1 MKKLTIITSLIAAFI
16 GLNVT
21 NTTVNASTKA
31 KNLTSIET
39 SVNHA
44 EPDSPLVFSHRGSPY
59 NQPEHSFAGYNTA
72 IKDGSQYIEQDVWLS
87 KDGNLYVSHDN
98 NLKRTTGK
106 NIKISDSTTNKLS
119 KVKLANGEKL
129 HKLSDIFKEYK
140 NNVHYIIETKKG
152 AGDNTD
158 TEKALA
164 KLLNKYKMNNN
175 IIMQDSSIPGIK
187 EFHSK
192 KAQKD
197 IPILW
202 LLDSVTERQYTEEI
216 DNAPRYITFISIDQN
231 QWTKKLIKKAHSN
244 GFKTNAWTLDTYND
258 NYNALKHY
266 KFDSVFTNNTK
277 ETNKLI
283 HKWK

>member
-1 MKKLTIITSLIAAFI
+1 MKKSSIIAGLVAIFI
-16 GLNVT
+16 GLTATGVT
-21 NTTVNASTKA
+21 AKATVKA
-31 KNLTSIET
+31 RNLTSIET

-44 EPDSPLVFSHRGSPY
+44 APELPLVFSHRGSPY

-87 KDGNLYVSHDN
+87 KDGKLYVSHDD

-106 NIKISDSTTNKLS
+106 NLKISDSTSKELS
-119 KVKLANGEKL
+119 KVKLINGEKL
-129 HKLSDIFKEYK
+129 HQLSDIFKRYK
-140 NNVHYIIETKKG
+140 QNVHYIIETKKN

-158 TEKALA
+158 TEKALV
-164 KLLNKYKMNNN
+164 KVLNKYKMNKN

-192 KAQKD
+192 KAQKN

-202 LLDSVTERQYTEEI
+202 LLDSVTERQYNEEI
-216 DNAPRYITFISIDQN
+216 DNAPRYIKFISIDQT
-231 QWTKKLIKKAHSN
+231 QWTKKLIKKAHDN
-244 GFKTNAWTLDTYND
+244 GFKTNAWTLNTYND
-258 NYNALKHY
+258 NYNALNVY

-283 HKWK
+283 NKWK

>member
-1 MKKLTIITSLIAAFI
+1 MKKIPTILSIAAILI
-16 GLNVT
+16 GI
-21 NTTVNASTKA
+21 TTAGITANAAAKA
-31 KNLTSIET
+31 KNLTSVET
-39 SVNHA
+39 SINHA
-44 EPDSPLVFSHRGSPY
+44 SPETPLVFSHRGSPY

-72 IKDGSQYIEQDVWLS
+72 IKDGSQYIEQDVWMN

-106 NIKISDSTTNKLS
+106 NIKISDSTDQKLS
-119 KVKLANGEKL
+119 KIKLANGEKL
-129 HKLSDIFKEYK
+129 HKLSDVFKHYK
-140 NNVHYIIETKKG
+140 KNVHYIIEAKKN

-158 TEKALA
+158 TEQALA
-164 KLLNKYKMNNN
+164 KVLNKYKMNNN
-175 IIMQDSSIPGIK
+175 IIMQDSSIPGIEK
-187 EFHSK
+187 FHSK
-192 KAQKD
+192 KAQKN

-231 QWTKKLIKKAHSN
+231 QWTKKLIKKAHDN

-258 NYNALKHY
+258 NYNALKVY

-283 HKWK
+283 DKWK

>member
-1 MKKLTIITSLIAAFI
+1 MKKLPIVAILTAILL
-16 GLNVT
+16 GVG
-21 NTTVNASTKA
+21 TTKVSASVKA
-31 KNLTSIET
+31 KNKTSIET

-44 EPDSPLVFSHRGSPY
+44 SNETPLVFSHRGSPY
-59 NQPEHSFAGYNTA
+59 NEPEHSFAGYNQA

-87 KDGNLYVSHDN
+87 KDGKLYVSHDD
-98 NLKRTTGK
+98 NLKRTTNK
-106 NIKISDSTTNKLS
+106 NIKISTSNSNKLA

-129 HKLSDIFKEYK
+129 HQLGDVFKKYNK
-140 NNVHYIIETKKG
+140 NVHYIIEAKKG

-164 KLLNKYKMNNN
+164 KVLNQYKMNNN

-187 EFHSK
+187 EFHGK
-192 KAQKD
+192 KSQKK

-216 DNAPRYITFISIDQN
+216 DNAPRYITFISINQD
-231 QWTKKLIKKAHSN
+231 QWTKKLIKKAHHN
-244 GFKTNAWTLDTYND
+244 GFKTNAWTIDTYND
-258 NYNALKHY
+258 NYNALKIY
-266 KFDSVFTNNTK
+266 KFDSLFTNNTK

-283 HKWK
+283 NKWE